1 MIVEMIVNRTKDW
14 FQIKDLELDS
24 CVLAIDLLEKLS
36 TRLIAGLKY
45 DRINLSSVLLHRKS
59 AETIE
64 LVDEAVVILISRG
77 LIELEEIKYG
87 ERKIKI
93 SEKGLNA
100 LEHYK
105 ELMSNEN

>member
-1 MIVEMIVNRTKDW
+1 MIAKMIVNRTTDW

-24 CVLAIDLLEKLS
+24 CVLAIDLLERLS
-36 TRLIAGLKY
+36 TRPIAGFKY
-45 DRINLSSVLLHRKS
+45 DRINLSSILLHRKS

-64 LVDEAVVILISRG
+64 AVDEAIVILISRG
-77 LIELEEIKYG
+77 LIELEEIRYG

-93 SEKGLNA
+93 SEKGLSA

-105 ELMSNEN
+105 ELMSDEN